1 MEEKV
6 RKLKWDVDL
15 AIKLYEQYH
24 NVSKVAKELNINVT
38 TVIKR
43 FKILGIQMDSHSHLK
58 FDEHVFD
65 KIDSEEKAYW
75 LGFIYADGYIRT
87 QKNTNKCA
95 RYDFELALSKH
106 DIDHLYKF
114 DKFMKSNKSNVK
126 IGISKVN
133 GKEFERC
140 RWSVGNKNLWTQLN
154 NKGVTPKKSL
164 TLKFPTE
171 SQVSKEFQL
180 AFIRGYFD
188 GDGSIS
194 TKETSKSALSVQLIG
209 TRDFLEKVLEIL
221 NINANIHL
229 VNSSSQ
235 KIYNI
240 SFAIQKGT
248 DFLNQ
253 IYSKATIYLDR
264 KYNLYKNYCRS
275 MEKSIELLET
285 KIGENCDAN
294 PEVTEETKES
304 SAL

>member
-24 NVSKVAKELNINVT
+24 NASKVAKELNISVN

-75 LGFIYADGYIRT
+75 LGFIYADGYVRT
-87 QKNTNKCA
+87 QKDTDKHA
-95 RYDFELALSKH
+95 RYDFELSLSEH
-106 DIDHLYKF
+106 DVNHLYKF
-114 DKFMKSNKSNVK
+114 DKFMKTNTLNVK
-126 IGISKVN
+126 IGISKYN
-133 GKEFERC
+133 GKEFKRC

-154 NKGVTPKKSL
+154 NKGVVPQKSL
-164 TLKFPTE
+164 ILTFPTE
-171 SQVSKEFQL
+171 NQVPKEFQK

-194 TKETSKSALSVQLIG
+194 TKETSKSVLSVQLIG
-209 TRDFLEKVLEIL
+209 TQDFLEKVLEIL
-221 NINANIHL
+221 NINANVHL

-235 KIYNI
+235 KTYNI
-240 SFAIQKGT
+240 SLAIQKGT

-253 IYSKATIYLDR
+253 IYSNATIYLDR

-285 KIGENCDAN
+285 KIGEGWDAN
-294 PEVTEETKES
+294 PEITEETKES
-304 SAL
+304 SAS